1 MKVVWN
7 KGVRDKKR
15 QAEQKRTRNYRCFV
29 RLGKSHTDGRSV
41 QRQLF
46 HLLPLFC
53 LKKKKTRKNK
63 PSRYQPHCMSRE
75 VAERS
80 VQPLTT
86 WSIFTLRTTIEGV
99 R

>member
-53 LKKKKTRKNK
+53 LKKQNKKKQAKQVSASLYEPR
-63 PSRYQPHCMSRE
+63 
-75 VAERS
+75 
-80 VQPLTT
+80 
-86 WSIFTLRTTIEGV
+86 GG
-99 R
+99 